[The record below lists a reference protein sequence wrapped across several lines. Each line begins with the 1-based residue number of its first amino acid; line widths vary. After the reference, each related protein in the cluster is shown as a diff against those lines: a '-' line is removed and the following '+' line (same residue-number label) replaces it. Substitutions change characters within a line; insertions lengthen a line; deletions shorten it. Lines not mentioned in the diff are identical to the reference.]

1 MTKAELSKLLHE
13 LKIPVNEGITAQGNT
28 GEYPRIVFWPYIE
41 QDVTASGKEYCN
53 NVTYQISIFART
65 PQHEKY
71 LELRQKLRE
80 AGIRPVF
87 YHEYVEKDPVFARTW
102 HTYFNLE
109 VTEELD
115 G

>member
-1 MTKAELSKLLHE
+1 MTKAELSTLLHE
-13 LKIPVNEGITAQGNT
+13 LEIPANEGITDQGNI

-41 QDVTASGKEYCN
+41 QDGMASGGGYYN
-53 NVTYQISIFART
+53 NVTYQISLFART

-71 LELRQKLRE
+71 LELREKLRDK
-80 AGIRPVF
+80 GIHPVF

-102 HTYFNLE
+102 HTYFKLE